1 MPFARCLVTLNN
13 DTLQPVDQVTNTWHF
28 QTPGAVADAGTAILD
43 NIDAFYSAI
52 STYLSINLTG
62 TGEIDLYDLED
73 PEPRAPVFNGSFT
86 AGVGTNALPNE
97 VAVALSYQAPIVSGT
112 NQARRRG
119 RLFIGPLATNVM
131 ATGTGDQRVASGFR
145 NALVAAAE
153 ALMDDTTLPGLV
165 WSVFSP
171 TTAGAPPW
179 SAATLGDSFFTVTNG
194 WVNDA
199 FDTMRSRGAAPTTR
213 TVFPV

>member
-1 MPFARCLVTLNN
+1 MAFARVLATLNN

-43 NIDAFYSAI
+43 NLDAFYTAI
-52 STYLSINLTG
+52 STYLSVNLTG
-62 TGEIDLYDLED
+62 TGDIKIYDLED
-73 PEPRAPVFNGSFT
+73 PEPRAPVFEGDMTFG
-86 AGVGTNALPNE
+86 AGTNGMPNE
-97 VAVALSYQAPIVSGT
+97 VSVCLSYQAPIVSGT

-119 RLFIGPLATNVM
+119 RLFIGPLATTAQ
-131 ATGTGDQRVASGFR
+131 ATGTGDMRVASGFR
-145 NALVAAAE
+145 TALVTAAE

-171 TTAGAPPW
+171 TTAGTPPW
-179 SAATLGDSFFTVTNG
+179 SAGTLGDSFFTVTNG

-199 FDTMRSRGAAPTTR
+199 FDTMRSRGLAPTTR